1 VKRLLKILLGC
12 ASVAAVGAAGWM
24 GVNRYRE
31 QSGGPT
37 GLPVAQARAGEFLAV
52 IRCRGEVK
60 ADRSAQV
67 YAPLMPGLRIAW
79 MAPAGDFVEE
89 GAPVIRFD
97 SSLAQ
102 QDLIQK
108 EAALRTARATLDQAV
123 AQGRIT
129 AEHDQG
135 DLTDAQYQ
143 VELANIKTASNEFI
157 SRLEAERNRIDLTL
171 AQQKQRLQQATAD
184 QHKVGD
190 EVKLAGLKR
199 QAEQAQAE
207 VDLIKSRLERME
219 VKAPLGG
226 YWIVS
231 TNYSGGI
238 GGLTSGAPFKIG
250 DNVSAGMILAVIP
263 DMTSLV
269 LDAKVEETDRGRIK
283 VGDSVRVRV
292 DAVPELAIDSKIMQI
307 SPLAEMNLEGGAG
320 RSFRA
325 YAALRDP
332 DSRIRP
338 GMNGGLD
345 IVIQRIPDAITV
357 PAKAVF
363 TRAGKPIVYLAQQK
377 TFRAVEVEVLARNPD
392 EVAISGIPPDG
403 VVALVEPDAKDGKQG
418 AASGKEG
425 AASSTEKGA
434 Q

>member
-1 VKRLLKILLGC
+1 VKRLLKILFGC
-12 ASVAAVGAAGWM
+12 AAVAAVGAAGWM

-31 QSGGPT
+31 QSGGST
-37 GLPVAQARAGEFLAV
+37 GLPVAQARAGEFLAI

-60 ADRSAQV
+60 ADRSVQV
-67 YAPLMPGLRIAW
+67 YAPLMPSLRIAW

-97 SSLAQ
+97 SSAAQ

-108 EAALRTARATLDQAV
+108 EAALRTAKATLDQAI

-129 AEHDQG
+129 GEHDSG
-135 DLTDAQYQ
+135 DLIDAQFQ

-199 QAEQAQAE
+199 QLDQAQLE
-207 VDLIKSRLERME
+207 VDLLKSRLERME
-219 VKAPLGG
+219 VKAPLAG
-226 YWIVS
+226 YWIVNS
-231 TNYSGGI
+231 NYNGGVSN
-238 GGLTSGAPFKIG
+238 TAAPFKIG
-250 DNVSAGMILAVIP
+250 DNVSAGMNLAVIP
-263 DMTSLV
+263 DMTSLM
-269 LDAKVEETDRGRIK
+269 LDAKVEEIDRGRIK
-283 VGDSVRVRV
+283 AGDDVRVRV
-292 DAVPELAIDSKIMQI
+292 DAVPELVIEAKLSQI
-307 SPLAEMNLEGGAG
+307 SPLAELSLEGAIA

-325 YAALRDP
+325 YAALRNPDP
-332 DSRIRP
+332 RLRP
-338 GMNGGLD
+338 GMNGGMD
-345 IVIQRIPDAITV
+345 IVIRRIPNAITV

-363 TRAGKPIVYLAQQK
+363 TRGGKPIVYLAEQK

-392 EVAISGIPPDG
+392 EVAISGIPADG
-403 VVALVEPDAKDGKQG
+403 VVALVEPGSNDDKQ
-418 AASGKEG
+418 
-425 AASSTEKGA
+425 KGA
-434 Q
+434 K